1 MSLQITVRGSAQTSH
16 APERATVH
24 LRVQARGGDR
34 REVRDEVV
42 ATFEPLTDQLRELTS
57 RGAVTSW
64 SGEQVDVYTHSPVE
78 DGRRSERPV
87 HVARVEVVAEFVDF
101 ERMSGF
107 LDYWLGR
114 DAVEVERI
122 EWDVLDRHR
131 RAHEADVR
139 KAAVED
145 AVTKA
150 QAYAD
155 AVRRGRVS
163 AVELADPGM
172 LAGRPD
178 GGGPITFRAAA
189 HDTSGLALEPAP
201 IVIAVEVD
209 GRFTAS

>member
-1 MSLQITVRGSAQTSH
+1 MSLQITVRGSAQASYP
-16 APERATVH
+16 PERATVR

-34 REVRDEVV
+34 REVRDDVA
-42 ATFEPLTDQLRELTS
+42 ATFEPLTDQLRELAS

-64 SGEQVDVYTHSPVE
+64 SGDQVGVYTHSPVE
-78 DGRRSERPV
+78 DGRRAERPV
-87 HVARVEVVAEFVDF
+87 HVARVEVVVEFVDF

-107 LDYWLGR
+107 LDFWLSR
-114 DAVEVERI
+114 DAVEVGGI

-131 RAHEADVR
+131 RAHEADIR

-172 LAGRPD
+172 LEGRSDAGV
-178 GGGPITFRAAA
+178 PITYRAVA
-189 HDTSGLALEPAP
+189 HQGDGLALEPAP
-201 IVIAVEVD
+201 IVIAVEID